1 MERTEGVVVEER
13 YIYHWDDYDYIETIY
28 DTKEEKEYTDM
39 QHITCVLNEQDQENQ
54 VLEKALELMAKSEWS
69 DGRSRMK
76 FLDTGIQVNSQVEY
90 LEYFKTKAK
99 EMMKSE

>member
-1 MERTEGVVVEER
+1 MEER

-39 QHITCVLNEQDQENQ
+39 QYITCVLNEQDQENA
-54 VLEKALELMAKSEWS
+54 VLKKALSLARKYMFNVMCAEDVPSEEWFI
-69 DGRSRMK
+69 K
-76 FLDTGIQVNSQVEY
+76 C
-90 LEYFKTKAK
+90 AK